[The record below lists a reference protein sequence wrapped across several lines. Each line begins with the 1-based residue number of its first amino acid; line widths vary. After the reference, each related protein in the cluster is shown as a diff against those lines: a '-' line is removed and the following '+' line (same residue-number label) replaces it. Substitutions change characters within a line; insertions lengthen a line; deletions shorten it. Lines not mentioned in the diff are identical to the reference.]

1 MLGTWD
7 WRWSQSLG
15 HVNIVALSWVVGGVV
30 VQACILYGRVV
41 AQCTHR
47 IHQATPTLPLHLF
60 TPAPPA
66 CVGCIVNSRACVAV
80 AVYNSSCGCVLCVV
94 ERCPPGQ
101 VGNRIIRKRINV
113 RVEHVRQSKCRQDFL
128 DRVKRNEDIK
138 RQAKESGST
147 CACSTWQPALTH
159 TCAVGEV

>member
-1 MLGTWD
+1 MHPV
-7 WRWSQSLG
+7 WS
-15 HVNIVALSWVVGGVV
+15 GG
-30 VQACILYGRVV
+30 
-41 AQCTHR
+41 CTVHT
-47 IHQATPTLPLHLF
+47 AHL
-60 TPAPPA
+60 TPAPPE
-66 CVGCIVNSRACVAV
+66 CVGCMLACVRSFLSVLVACSRAFVAV
-80 AVYNSSCGCVLCVV
+80 AVYNSSCGCALLLLRAV

-147 CACSTWQPALTH
+147 CACSTWQPADTH
-159 TCAVGEV
+159 TCTVGEV